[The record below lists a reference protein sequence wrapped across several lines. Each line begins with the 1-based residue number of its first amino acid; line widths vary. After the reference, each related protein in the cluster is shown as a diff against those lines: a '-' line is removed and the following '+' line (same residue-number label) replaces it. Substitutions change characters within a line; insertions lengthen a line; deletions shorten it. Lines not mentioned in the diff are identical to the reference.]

1 MSNQS
6 PSTNSQNEIS
16 SNSASEVKDWREMRR
31 EERANRHAERRAMRS
46 SSAYG
51 WTGGLILIV
60 IGGVVLLQNLTG
72 IRLFNWWAL
81 FILIPAVGAFASAW
95 SIYQKNGRL
104 TSSGRG
110 SLIGGFVLAIIAAA
124 FLFNLDLGNFW
135 PVLLILAGL
144 AVITNALVPG

>member
-6 PSTNSQNEIS
+6 PSTNAQNETS

-31 EERANRHAERRAMRS
+31 EERANRRAERREMRGS
-46 SSAYG
+46 HAYG
-51 WTGGLILIV
+51 WMGGLILIV
-60 IGGVVLLQNLTG
+60 IGGAVLVQNLTG
-72 IRLFNWWAL
+72 IHLLNWWAL

-95 SIYQKNGRL
+95 NIYQKNGRL
-104 TSSGRG
+104 TSGGRG
-110 SLIGGFVLAIIAAA
+110 SLIGGFILAIISAA

-144 AVITNALVPG
+144 AVVTNALLPG

>member
-1 MSNQS
+1 
-6 PSTNSQNEIS
+6 
-16 SNSASEVKDWREMRR
+16 MRR
-31 EERANRHAERRAMRS
+31 EERANRRAERRAMRS

>member
-81 FILIPAVGAFASAW
+81 FIFNSCGR
-95 SIYQKNGRL
+95 SICFCLEHLSKEWQVDEQWARL
-104 TSSGRG
+104 FDRRFCFSDHRSRV
-110 SLIGGFVLAIIAAA
+110 FV
-124 FLFNLDLGNFW
+124 
-135 PVLLILAGL
+135 
-144 AVITNALVPG
+144 

>member
-6 PSTNSQNEIS
+6 PSTNSQNETS
-16 SNSASEVKDWREMRR
+16 SNPASEVKDWREMRR
-31 EERANRHAERRAMRS
+31 EERVNRRAERREMRG

-51 WTGGLILIV
+51 WMGGLILIV

-81 FILIPAVGAFASAW
+81 FILIPAVGAFATAW
-95 SIYQKNGRL
+95 NIYQKNGRL

-110 SLIGGFVLAIIAAA
+110 SLIAGFVLAIISAA
-124 FLFNLDLGNFW
+124 FLFNLDLRNVW

-144 AVITNALVPG
+144 AVVTNALLP